1 MSDKADQFLVS
12 MAQRSFYDQMLE
24 AGVKIHLYTRNFL
37 HAKHLT
43 VDDTITLIG
52 SSNMDIRSFLLNAE
66 VSVLIYDS
74 DVAERMRCVQEQ
86 CLKHC
91 RTLAR
96 EEWDQRPLRVKVMQN
111 VARLVDA
118 VL

>member
-1 MSDKADQFLVS
+1 VSDKADQLLVS
-12 MAQRSFYDQMLE
+12 LAQRSFYDQMLD

-37 HAKHLT
+37 HAKHIT
-43 VDDTITLIG
+43 IDDAITLIG

-66 VSVLIYDS
+66 VSVLVYD
-74 DVAERMRCVQEQ
+74 AEMAAKMREVQEQ

-91 RTLAR
+91 RPLTL